1 MEKVKVM
8 VVDDSRVSQVMLEGI
23 LSKTNF
29 EICAFA
35 QNAAEAVEKYSQ
47 ARPAVVTMDM
57 NLPDADG
64 IECSRRIRAI
74 DPEAKIIM
82 ISAMKDASLMMQG
95 RAAGISSFLQ
105 KPVNANELIDTL
117 LILCQDRAGTI
128 AVLRESYVKSFVK
141 ALQKSLFS
149 LVGVHSKVTLELDET
164 KFLDING
171 IAVIIGLTGYPMG
184 RAIVH
189 MDEATMRKFSC
200 VMLAKESE
208 KDLTEEEAN
217 DTVEEAANIIVG
229 RGVSKINDVFKDKEM
244 RITPPGTIC
253 GAKIRI
259 ANPKL
264 TSFRVTA
271 ETRLGNICM
280 NIGFAEGE

>member
-1 MEKVKVM
+1 M
-8 VVDDSRVSQVMLEGI
+8 
-23 LSKTNF
+23 T
-29 EICAFA
+29 
-35 QNAAEAVEKYSQ
+35 
-47 ARPAVVTMDM
+47 
-57 NLPDADG
+57 
-64 IECSRRIRAI
+64 
-74 DPEAKIIM
+74 
-82 ISAMKDASLMMQG
+82 
-95 RAAGISSFLQ
+95 
-105 KPVNANELIDTL
+105 VNAKTFLEI
-117 LILCQDRAGTI
+117 IKTI
-128 AVLRESYVKSFVK
+128 EEP
-141 ALQKSLFS
+141 
-149 LVGVHSKVTLELDET
+149 TLELDVDQRT
-164 KFLDING
+164 QIITIKTSKDTFDING

-184 RAIVH
+184 RAIEH
-189 MDEATMRKFSC
+189 MDEATKRKFSC